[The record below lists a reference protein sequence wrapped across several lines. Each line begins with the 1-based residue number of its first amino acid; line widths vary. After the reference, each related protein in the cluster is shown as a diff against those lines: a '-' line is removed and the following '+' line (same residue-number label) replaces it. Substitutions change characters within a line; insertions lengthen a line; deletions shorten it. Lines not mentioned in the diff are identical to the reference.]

1 MEARD
6 RSLGHQL
13 CQPALRPGRTVH
25 GNPDGAGRLY
35 VSAALLREIRRQVRR
50 QAAAQAACAIRLS
63 QFEDRILAPPQ
74 RHDPVPQRDDL
85 FRRSRAEAPHREVL
99 ALLESRRL
107 SFCRACGEPFRPHAK
122 VSHGARKQWHR
133 VPAARGK
140 RVSLFPDDRNAELR
154 ALFFETA
161 NELLQSLNEAGL
173 DLEANPA
180 DEEVIRRVRRAVHT
194 LKGDSAACGFHK
206 LSELAHELEDALSPQ
221 TGQGAGSR
229 LADVVLV
236 AADNFGAMLSAYQ
249 RNEEPPSADSL
260 RAMIRALIQGPAV
273 SGAAVPA
280 ASGIAAR
287 FQWTEY
293 EQLMISE
300 AVHRGETVYNV
311 ALRVDPASLMHAAA
325 FQLIRNVLHSCGTV
339 IALRPEDNSA
349 ADNLEIVEA
358 ALASHQSQEHIA
370 QRCRIPSII
379 SDLRV
384 ERAVTPENAE
394 HELLGDLL
402 EAQANVVSQAAI
414 ATPGVPVDPT
424 SSIGSAAAAVV
435 ESTLRVDAARI
446 DAVMNLVG
454 ELIIGKSMLNRSLT
468 EFDQRHAR
476 DPVRAKLSDALA
488 FQSRVLDELHKCVL
502 KIRMVPVEQLFRRF
516 PRMVRDVAKQCGK
529 DVALEVSGQNTD
541 LDKGILDA
549 LAEPLMHLVRNAV
562 DHGVEAAEERITAK
576 KPARGTVYLNAYHQG
591 TQVVIEVRDDGHGID
606 LAQIRKQA
614 VEKGIV
620 TADAVQRLSDSE
632 AMNLIFEPGFSTAAG
647 VTEVSGR
654 GVGMD
659 VVRTSLDKLK
669 GTVHV
674 SSQQGKGTTI
684 QLRVPL
690 TLASIQTLLFRV
702 AGRLFAVPLSSVV
715 EITRITDADIHRVDQ
730 REVLRLRDQIL
741 TLVRLDSLSRI
752 HAVSAPDGKKKKR
765 NFVIVIGAAE
775 KRFGL
780 IVDSMVGEVVLLN
793 KALTTEIISS
803 DLVSGASILG
813 DGTVVLILNVPAV
826 LSRLSRATPL
836 GAIA

>member
-1 MEARD
+1 
-6 RSLGHQL
+6 
-13 CQPALRPGRTVH
+13 
-25 GNPDGAGRLY
+25 
-35 VSAALLREIRRQVRR
+35 
-50 QAAAQAACAIRLS
+50 
-63 QFEDRILAPPQ
+63 
-74 RHDPVPQRDDL
+74 
-85 FRRSRAEAPHREVL
+85 
-99 ALLESRRL
+99 
-107 SFCRACGEPFRPHAK
+107 
-122 VSHGARKQWHR
+122 
-133 VPAARGK
+133 
-140 RVSLFPDDRNAELR
+140 VSLFPEDRNAELR
-154 ALFFETA
+154 ALFFESA
-161 NELLQSLNEAGL
+161 SELLQSLNEAGL

-194 LKGDSAACGFHK
+194 LKGDSAACGFQK
-206 LSELAHELEDALSPQ
+206 LSELAHELEDVLSPQ
-221 TGQGAGSR
+221 TGQTAGSR

-249 RNEEPPSADSL
+249 RNVEPPSADSL
-260 RAMIRALIQGPAV
+260 RAMIRALIQGPVV
-273 SGAAVPA
+273 SGPTLPA
-280 ASGIAAR
+280 ASGIDAR

-339 IALRPEDNSA
+339 IALRPEDSSA

-358 ALASHQSQEHIA
+358 ALASNQPQEHIA
-370 QRCRIPSII
+370 QRCHIPSVV
-379 SDLRV
+379 SDLRI
-384 ERAVTPENAE
+384 ERSATPDTAE

-402 EAQANVVSQAAI
+402 EAQASVASQAAG
-414 ATPGVPVDPT
+414 AGAQVETAKTPGSV
-424 SSIGSAAAAVV
+424 AATVA

-454 ELIIGKSMLNRSLT
+454 ELIIGKSMLHRSLT

-562 DHGVEAAEERITAK
+562 DHGVEAAEERIAAN

-591 TQVVIEVRDDGHGID
+591 TQVVIEVRDDGHGIN

-620 TADAVQRLSDSE
+620 KADEIQRLSDSE
-632 AMNLIFEPGFSTAAG
+632 AMNLIFEPGFSTAAE

-674 SSQQGKGTTI
+674 SSQLGKGTTI

-741 TLVRLDSLSRI
+741 TLVRLNSLSQI
-752 HAVSAPDGKKKKR
+752 HAVPPPEGKKKKR
-765 NFVIVIGAAE
+765 SFVIVIGAAE

-780 IVDSMVGEVVLLN
+780 IVDSMVGEEELVI
-793 KALTTEIISS
+793 KALPTEIISS